1 MKEFLNKKKFSVK
14 NYLKFILPSIIGI
27 LLFMFP
33 LKYHGDTTIVVAL
46 FAEKLTGVLGNALPT
61 ILLVLLTFTG
71 IMTLIYQLFKPSA
84 FEENKF
90 LKGQF
95 DIGKFWTVVRVVG
108 MVLGFLTY
116 FKIGPEW
123 IWSDA
128 TGSLILKDLMLGL
141 FSIFLFAGFLL
152 PLLTDFGLL
161 EFVGALLTPV
171 MRPVFTLPGR
181 SSIDCIASWVGD
193 GTIGVA
199 LTNKQYLDGYYTA
212 REAAVI
218 ATNFSA
224 VSITFSLVVLKQVG
238 LEKLFGVFYL
248 TIIIA
253 GIVAAIVLPKIPP
266 LSKKD
271 DAYYKGQ
278 KKDAGEKVPEG
289 FNNFQWG
296 TYLAIEKAEESGNI
310 NNFMKNGVKTV
321 LDMWLGVMPVI
332 MAFGTIALIIAEN
345 TSVFQWL
352 GLPFIPLLK
361 LLRIPYAAEASQTM
375 IVGFAD
381 MFLPS
386 VIGASI
392 ANEMTRFVVAAV
404 SVTQLVYLSEV
415 GAVILGSDIP
425 VSFKDLF
432 IIFIQRTIVTLPI
445 ISIAAHIIF

>member
-1 MKEFLNKKKFSVK
+1 MSFEKKRFSVN
-14 NYLKFILPSIIGI
+14 NYLKFIIPSIIGI

-33 LKYHGDTTIVVAL
+33 IKYKGDTTIIVAL
-46 FAEKLTGVLGNALPT
+46 FAEKLTDVLEVILPT
-61 ILLVLLTFTG
+61 ILLFLVNFTG
-71 IMTLIYQLFKPSA
+71 ILTLIYKIFKPTVI
-84 FEENKF
+84 EENEF

-95 DIGKFWTVVRVVG
+95 DVGNFWTLVRVIG
-108 MVLGFLTY
+108 MILSILVY
-116 FKIGPEW
+116 FNIGPEW
-123 IWSDA
+123 IWSEN
-128 TGSLILKDLMLGL
+128 TGGLILNDLMLGL

-161 EFVGALLTPV
+161 EFIGALLTPV

-193 GTIGVA
+193 GTIGVT

-224 VSITFSLVVLKQVG
+224 VSITFSLVVLKQVE
-238 LEKLFGVFYL
+238 LANLFGVFYL

-253 GIVAAIVLPKIPP
+253 GVIAAIILPKIPP
-266 LSKKD
+266 LSKKTD
-271 DAYYKGQ
+271 TYYTGE
-278 KKDAGEKVPEG
+278 KKDIGENVPDG
-289 FNNFQWG
+289 FTNVEWG
-296 TYLAIEKAEESGNI
+296 TYLALEKAEESGNI
-310 NNFMKNGVKTV
+310 RNFIKNGIKTV

-332 MAFGTIALIIAEN
+332 MAFGTIALIIAE
-345 TSVFQWL
+345 TTPIFQWL
-352 GLPFIPLLK
+352 GIPFIPLLK
-361 LLRIPYAAEASQTM
+361 LLRIPYAKEASQTM

-386 VIGASI
+386 VLGATI
-392 ANEMTRFVVAAV
+392 ASEMTRFVVAAV

-432 IIFIQRTIVTLPI
+432 IIFIQRTLVTLPI
-445 ISIAAHIIF
+445 IAIAAHIIF